1 MRSNGFRRKV
11 GIELRSSARQVARAK
26 KHGAQIPAPSF
37 PIVGVGASAGGLEAF
52 TQLLGAIP
60 SELGMAFVFIQH
72 LDPTHPSRLTEALA
86 KKTAMPVHEIRD
98 GMPVEPGHVYV
109 IAPNAEVSLRTGAFA
124 VVAREH
130 RVGKV
135 PLPIDVFFRALAA
148 DRHTQAIGVVLSGT
162 ASDGTEGLR
171 AIKAEGGVALVQD
184 PATAKFSGMPE
195 SALASGV
202 VDLALAIPD
211 LARELTRLARHPYLA
226 APTGAS
232 EPAQAEGDA
241 DFRAVLAA
249 LRDAVG
255 VDFSEYKTATVRR
268 RLARRMTV
276 RKVETLGDYVKLVR
290 ESETEAQ
297 ALFDDLLI
305 HVTAF
310 FRDPEV
316 FEGLKR
322 HVFPEIL
329 KHKRGHDPIR
339 VWVAGC
345 STGEEVYSIAI
356 ALCEFLSEARVK
368 RPVQMFG
375 TDLSETA
382 VQKVRAG
389 VYPESAVTH
398 LSPERVQQFF
408 TKVEGGYRVGKSIRD
423 VCVFVRHDLARD
435 PPFAK
440 LDLIS
445 CRNVLI
451 YFNQALQQRSLE
463 AFHYCLNT
471 PGFLVLGQSEGIPG
485 RQELFAAVDKTNKVF
500 VRTSV
505 PRKLRPVSGSR
516 LSAGGGDILGRP
528 VDAAPTA
535 AELSRQADAVL
546 LRAFAPP
553 GVIVNERSEVLEFR
567 GHTAPYLEAP
577 PGQPQINLF
586 KMVRE
591 GLLADL
597 RVALGRA
604 KADHTT
610 VRREGVQFEA
620 NGVTARCN
628 IVVTPIA
635 GTAEAQDRL
644 FAALFEAAAPP
655 APGAAGKKSRAGK
668 RSAARG
674 DGLEHELKATK
685 EYLQA
690 LISEHQQANDAL
702 GTTNEELVS
711 SNEELLSMNEE
722 LETAKEELQSTNEEL
737 TTLNDEM
744 QTRNVELNQLNNDII
759 NLLNGV
765 EIAIVIVDA
774 QLRIR
779 RFTPQARATLN
790 LLPTDVGRPISD
802 IRPNVDVAHLDH
814 LITEVID
821 TVTLKERE
829 VQDSDGRWYRLQIRP
844 YKTLD
849 NKVDGAVLTLVDVDS
864 LKRAQ
869 QDAEWGREYSA
880 GIVEAVQVPIVV
892 LDDKLVVQS
901 ANEAFYE
908 TFHTAPKNTQRRS
921 LFALGKGQWGSVDL
935 RGRLDAMLR
944 EGTRFQNVKLEV
956 DVPRLG
962 ERTMSLSA
970 RPVRSGHGMAPMIVL
985 AMEDITDRE
994 LADRDRE
1001 QLLVKAQTATAEAEQ
1016 ATRAKDRFLAV
1027 LSHELRTPL
1036 SALLLQ
1042 VELLRRRTADGAGIN
1057 ANIDAIE
1064 RAARIQARLTDDL
1077 LDVSRIVA
1085 GKLDLAL
1092 ERVDVATVVRE
1103 AIEMV
1108 RGVAERRAVTVDATL
1123 AESVGPVFGDPTRL
1137 RQVVWNLLTNAI
1149 KATSDGGRVTLE
1161 LDRSEGRAR
1170 IRVSD
1175 AGVGIAADF
1184 LPHLFEAFSQA
1195 HPAKAG
1201 GLGLG
1206 LAIVRHVVE
1215 QHHGTVEGKS
1225 PGEGQGATFTVTL
1238 PLFLGE
1244 VTRRGGLHGLERARA
1259 SSALRDPAQP
1269 LALDGLRVL
1278 VVEDDRETREPL
1290 VEMLSTTGAEV
1301 RAATSTA
1308 EAMRTFEE
1316 FQPQL
1321 LVSDL
1326 SMPDESGLNLMRRI
1340 RALGTAQGRDVRA
1353 LALTAMA
1360 SVKDREEAIAAGFN
1374 MHLPKP
1380 IGFDQLTEAL
1390 LALLHRRRV
1399 LERRTRRDTP

>member
-1 MRSNGFRRKV
+1 MRS
-11 GIELRSSARQVARAK
+11 IARQTRVT
-26 KHGAQIPAPSF
+26 KHIAPALLAPSF

-52 TQLLGAIP
+52 IQLLGP
-60 SELGMAFVFIQH
+60 MPPGLGMAFVLIQH
-72 LDPTHPSRLTEALA
+72 LDPTHPSLLVEALA
-86 KKTAMPVHEIRD
+86 KKTAMPVHEIQD
-98 GMPVEPGHVYV
+98 GMPVKPGHVYV
-109 IAPNAEVSLRTGAFA
+109 IAPNAEVSLRDGAFA
-124 VVAREH
+124 VVARGH

-148 DRHTQAIGVVLSGT
+148 NRHAQAIGVVLSGT

-184 PATAKFSGMPE
+184 PDTARFSGMPE
-195 SALASGV
+195 SAMASGV
-202 VDLALAIPD
+202 VDLALAIPE
-211 LARELTRLARHPYLA
+211 LAKELTRLARHPYF
-226 APTGAS
+226 APPTAGS
-232 EPAQAEGDA
+232 EPPQLENDA
-241 DFRAVLAA
+241 DFHAVLAA
-249 LRDAVG
+249 LRDAVD
-255 VDFSEYKTATVRR
+255 VDFTEYKTATVRR

-276 RKVETLGDYVKLVR
+276 RKVGTLGDYTKLVQ

-316 FEGLKR
+316 FEALKR
-322 HVFPEIL
+322 HVLPEIL

-345 STGEEVYSIAI
+345 STGEEVYSLAI
-356 ALCEFLSEARVK
+356 SLCEFLSEARVE
-368 RPVQMFG
+368 RPVQVFG
-375 TDLSETA
+375 TDLSERA
-382 VQKVRAG
+382 VQNVRAG
-389 VYPESAVTH
+389 IFSESAVSN

-408 TKVEGGYRVGKSIRD
+408 IKVEGGYRVAKAIRD
-423 VCVFVRHDLARD
+423 MCVFVRHDLARN

-471 PGFLVLGQSEGIPG
+471 PGFLVLGQSEGVPG
-485 RQELFAAVDKTNKVF
+485 RHELFAPVDNSNKVF
-500 VRTSV
+500 VRTAV
-505 PRKLRPVSGSR
+505 PRRLPVSGRR
-516 LSAGGGDILGRP
+516 LSATGPAEILGRP
-528 VDAAPTA
+528 ADAPLTA
-535 AELSRQADAVL
+535 AGLSRQVDALL
-546 LRAFAPP
+546 LRAYAPP
-553 GVIVNERSEVLEFR
+553 GAIVNERTDVLEFR

-577 PGQPQINLF
+577 PGQPQVNLL

-604 KADHTT
+604 KAEQATI
-610 VRREGVQFEA
+610 RREQVQFEA
-620 NGVTARCN
+620 NGVSLRCN
-628 IVVTPIA
+628 IVVAPISGA
-635 GTAEAQDRL
+635 AESQDRL
-644 FAALFEAAAPP
+644 FAVVFEAVPP
-655 APGAAGKKSRAGK
+655 AAEPERKKSRVGA
-668 RSAARG
+668 RTHRTAARG
-674 DGLEHELKATK
+674 NALEQELKATK
-685 EYLQA
+685 EYLQT
-690 LISEHQQANDAL
+690 LITEHQQANEAL
-702 GTTNEELVS
+702 AITNQELVS
-711 SNEELLSMNEE
+711 SNEELLSMNGE

-744 QTRNVELNQLNNDII
+744 QTRNVELNQLNNDVI

-774 QLRIR
+774 QLHIR
-779 RFTPQARATLN
+779 RFTSQARTTLN
-790 LLPTDVGRPISD
+790 LLPTDIGRPITD
-802 IRPNVDVAHLDH
+802 IRPNVDVAHLDQ
-814 LITEVID
+814 LITEVMD
-821 TVTLKERE
+821 TVTLKELE
-829 VQDSDGRWYRLQIRP
+829 VQDGEGRWYRLQIRP

-849 NKVDGAVLTLVDVDS
+849 NKVDGAFLSLVDVDT

-892 LDDKLVVQS
+892 LDHKLVVQS

-908 TFHTAPKNTQRRS
+908 TFRTAPKNTQRRS
-921 LFALGKGQWGSVDL
+921 LFALGKGQWSDVDL

-944 EGTRFQNVKLEV
+944 DGTRFQNVKLEV
-956 DVPRLG
+956 DVPRVG
-962 ERTMSLSA
+962 TRTMSLSA
-970 RPVRSGHGMAPMIVL
+970 RPVRSAHGMAPMIVL
-985 AMEDITDRE
+985 AIEDITDRE
-994 LADRDRE
+994 LTERERE
-1001 QLLVKAQTATAEAEQ
+1001 QLLRTAQTATAQAEQ
-1016 ATRAKDRFLAV
+1016 ATRSKDRFLAV

-1042 VELLRRRTADGAGIN
+1042 VELLRRRAADGAGID

-1092 ERVDVATVVRE
+1092 ERVELAMVARE

-1108 RGVAERRAVTVDATL
+1108 RGVAERRSVTVDATV

-1137 RQVVWNLLTNAI
+1137 RQVIWNLLTNAI
-1149 KATSDGGRVTLE
+1149 KATSEGGRVAIE
-1161 LDRSEGRAR
+1161 LDRVDGRAR

-1175 AGVGIAADF
+1175 TGLGIAPDF
-1184 LPHLFEAFSQA
+1184 LPHLFEVFSQA
-1195 HPAKAG
+1195 HRAKAG

-1215 QHHGTVEGKS
+1215 QHHGTIEVLS
-1225 PGEGQGATFTVTL
+1225 PGEGKGATFTVTL
-1238 PLFLGE
+1238 PVFLGDAM
-1244 VTRRGGLHGLERARA
+1244 RGDVHGLERVRA
-1259 SSALRDPAQP
+1259 SSALRDPAEP
-1269 LALDGLRVL
+1269 LALNGLRIL

-1301 RAATSTA
+1301 RAATSAA

-1316 FQPQL
+1316 FQPEL
-1321 LVSDL
+1321 LLCDIG
-1326 SMPDESGLNLMRRI
+1326 MPDEDGLSFIRRI
-1340 RALGTAQGRDVRA
+1340 RALGPGKGGDVRA

-1360 SVKDREEAIAAGFN
+1360 SVKDREEAITAGFD
-1374 MHLPKP
+1374 MHLAKP

-1390 LALLHRRRV
+1390 LAVLHRRRV
-1399 LERRTRRDTP
+1399 LERRTKRDTP

>member
-1 MRSNGFRRKV
+1 MK
-11 GIELRSSARQVARAK
+11 LRSTARLSRVNKHVA
-26 KHGAQIPAPSF
+26 PALLTPSF
-37 PIVGVGASAGGLEAF
+37 PIVGVGASAGGLDAF
-52 TQLLGAIP
+52 IQLLGP
-60 SELGMAFVFIQH
+60 MPPGLGMAFVLIQH
-72 LDPTHPSRLTEALA
+72 LDPTHPSHLVDALA
-86 KKTAMPVHEIRD
+86 KKTEMPVHEIQD
-98 GMPVEPGHVYV
+98 GMRVEPGHVYV
-109 IAPNAEVSLRTGAFA
+109 IAPNAEVSLRDGAFA
-124 VVAREH
+124 VVGREH
-130 RVGKV
+130 RAGKV
-135 PLPIDVFFRALAA
+135 PLPIDVFFRALAT
-148 DRHTQAIGVVLSGT
+148 DRRTQAIGVVLSGT
-162 ASDGTEGLR
+162 ANDGTEGLR

-184 PATAKFSGMPE
+184 PHTAKFSGMPE
-195 SALASGV
+195 HAVASGV
-202 VDLALAIPD
+202 VDLALPIPD
-211 LARELTRLARHPYLA
+211 LAKELVRLAKHPYLA
-226 APTGAS
+226 GPQGAS
-232 EPAQAEGDA
+232 ERAQPGSDV
-241 DFRAVLAA
+241 DFVAVLEA
-249 LRDAVG
+249 LRDVIG
-255 VDFSEYKTATVRR
+255 VDFSEYKSATVRR

-276 RKVETLGDYVKLVR
+276 RRVDTLRDYAVLVK
-290 ESETEAQ
+290 ENEAEAQ

-310 FRDPEV
+310 FRDPDV
-316 FEGLKR
+316 FDALKQ

-329 KHKRGHDPIR
+329 QHKRGHDPIR
-339 VWVAGC
+339 VWIAGC

-356 ALCEFLSEARVK
+356 ALCEFLEAARVK
-368 RPVQMFG
+368 RQVQIFG

-382 VQKVRAG
+382 VQRVRAG
-389 VYPESAVTH
+389 VYAENVVGN
-398 LSPERVQQFF
+398 LGPERLQRFF

-463 AFHYCLNT
+463 TFHYCLNT

-485 RQELFAAVDKTNKVF
+485 RQELFAAVDKANKVF
-500 VRTSV
+500 VRTAV
-505 PRKLRPVSGSR
+505 PRKLRPVSGKR
-516 LSAGGGDILGRP
+516 LSVTGSAEHPARP
-528 VDAAPTA
+528 SDAAPTA
-535 AELSRQADAVL
+535 AELSRQVDAL
-546 LRAFAPP
+546 LLGAYAPP
-553 GVIVNERSEVLEFR
+553 GVVVNERTEVLEFR
-567 GHTAPYLEAP
+567 GHTAPYIEAA
-577 PGQPQINLF
+577 PGQPQISLF
-586 KMVRE
+586 KMIRA
-591 GLLADL
+591 GLLSDL

-604 KADHTT
+604 KKEQTS
-610 VRREGVQFEA
+610 VRRERVQFA
-620 NGVTARCN
+620 TDAATARCN
-628 IVVTPIA
+628 IVVVPLA
-635 GTAEAQDRL
+635 GMAESPDRL
-644 FAALFEAAAPP
+644 FAVMFEPLPP
-655 APGAAGKKSRAGK
+655 PPPVEGKSRPRGGE
-668 RSAARG
+668 RSARG
-674 DGLEHELKATK
+674 NALEHELKATK

-690 LISEHQQANDAL
+690 LITEHQQANDAL
-702 GTTNEELVS
+702 ATTNEELVS

-722 LETAKEELQSTNEEL
+722 METAKEELQSTNEEL

-779 RFTPQARATLN
+779 RFTPQARTTLN
-790 LLPTDVGRPISD
+790 LLPSDIGRPISD
-802 IRPNVDVAHLDH
+802 IRPNVDVADLAQQ
-814 LITEVID
+814 ITEVIA
-821 TVTLKERE
+821 TVTLKELE
-829 VQDSDGRWYRLQIRP
+829 VQDGAGRWYRLQIRP

-849 NKVDGAVLTLVDVDS
+849 NTVDGAVLTLVDVDS

-892 LDDKLVVQS
+892 LDDKLAVQS

-908 TFHTAPKNTQRRS
+908 TFHMSPQNTQRRS
-921 LFALGKGQWGSVDL
+921 LFALGDGQWSAGDL
-935 RGRLDAMLR
+935 RGRLDSMLR
-944 EGTRFQNVKLEV
+944 EGTRFQNVKIEV

-962 ERTMSLSA
+962 TRTMSLSA

-994 LADRDRE
+994 LAERERE
-1001 QLLVKAQTATAEAEQ
+1001 QLLAQAQSATAGAEEATQ
-1016 ATRAKDRFLAV
+1016 AKDRFLAV

-1042 VELLRRRTADGAGIN
+1042 VELLRRRTADGAGID

-1092 ERVDVATVVRE
+1092 ERVDVAALAGE
-1103 AIEMV
+1103 AIDMV
-1108 RGVAERRAVTVDATL
+1108 RGLAERHGVTVDATL

-1137 RQVVWNLLTNAI
+1137 RQVVWNLLSNAI
-1149 KATSDGGRVTLE
+1149 KATPEGGRVAIDVE
-1161 LDRSEGRAR
+1161 RREGRAC

-1175 AGVGIAADF
+1175 TGAGISADF
-1184 LPHLFEAFSQA
+1184 LPHIFDVFSQA
-1195 HPAKAG
+1195 HPAMAG

-1215 QHHGTVEGKS
+1215 QHHGTVVAES
-1225 PGEGQGATFTVTL
+1225 PGEGCGATFTVTL

-1244 VTRRGGLHGLERARA
+1244 AVRGGVQGLERVRA
-1259 SSALRDPAQP
+1259 AGALRDPAQP
-1269 LALDGLRVL
+1269 LAMEGLRVL

-1290 VEMLSTTGAEV
+1290 VEMLRTTGADV
-1301 RAATSTA
+1301 RAAGGA
-1308 EAMRTFEE
+1308 ADAIRMFGEFKPELLICDIGMPEE
-1316 FQPQL
+1316 
-1321 LVSDL
+1321 DGL
-1326 SMPDESGLNLMRRI
+1326 SFIRRI
-1340 RALGTAQGRDVRA
+1340 RALGAEKGGDVRA

-1374 MHLPKP
+1374 MHLSKP
-1380 IGFDQLTEAL
+1380 IGFEELTGAL
-1390 LALLHRRRV
+1390 LALLHRRRM
-1399 LERRTRRDTP
+1399 LERRRGRRDTP